1 MKKSLFRL
9 LFLLLAL
16 FAGHPG
22 SFAQTA
28 GIRVKTDATQIV
40 VGDQVRYFIEAT
52 IDTTRAALRWAVI
65 PDTFN
70 HLEVGEKGKID
81 TTRSGA
87 LVTYKQR
94 LLITGF
100 DSGSFMVPAF
110 KFVSIGKN
118 GQIDTL
124 LTDTPR
130 IAVQTVAVDTTK
142 AFKDIKGIVAVSVG
156 WRYYIWYIV
165 GGLVLLIALVV
176 IIVSLLNRKRA
187 AKSPVTIERVETD
200 QERALRLLDELAAK
214 ELWQQNRIKEYY
226 TELTDIVRMYIE
238 ARFKMPAM
246 EQTTDELL
254 RQAKK
259 NKELV
264 PFVKSLS
271 QLLNTADLAKFAKAS
286 PAPEEHIEAI
296 DMAKNFIVISKPK
309 VTPNQ
314 PKTDQAS

>member
-1 MKKSLFRL
+1 MKKNLFS
-9 LFLLLAL
+9 LLAL
-16 FAGHPG
+16 LLIVAAPHRDAR
-22 SFAQTA
+22 AQTA
-28 GIRVKTDATQIV
+28 QVHARVDAARIV
-40 VGDQVRYFIEAT
+40 IGDQVRYFIEASV
-52 IDTTRAALRWAVI
+52 DTTKAQLRWASV

-81 TTRSGA
+81 TSRQGA

-100 DSGSFMVPAF
+100 DSGSFAIPAF
-110 KFVSIGKN
+110 TFVSVGRDGKA
-118 GQIDTL
+118 DTL
-124 LTDTPR
+124 RTDTTYVL
-130 IAVQTVAVDTTK
+130 VQTVAVDTTK

-176 IIVSLLNRKRA
+176 IIVSILNRKRA
-187 AKSPVTIERVETD
+187 VKVPETVERVETD

-214 ELWQQNRIKEYY
+214 ELWQQDRIKEYY

-238 ARFKMPAM
+238 ARFRMPAM
-246 EQTTDELL
+246 ELTTGELL
-254 RQAKK
+254 KQSRK
-259 NKELV
+259 NKDLV

-271 QLLNTADLAKFAKAS
+271 QILNTADLAKFAKAN

-296 DMAKNFIVISKPK
+296 EMAKNFIVISKPK
-309 VTPNQ
+309 ADPLQ
-314 PKTDQAS
+314 PKTGQAS